1 MEKGPR
7 GGNGG
12 DICGEEG
19 LGGVD
24 IKKEGGREGREGLDW
39 REVKNSVQVACGHC
53 EPWVMR

>member
-24 IKKEGGREGREGLDW
+24 IKKEGGREGRVGLE
-39 REVKNSVQVACGHC
+39 RGKE
-53 EPWVMR
+53 